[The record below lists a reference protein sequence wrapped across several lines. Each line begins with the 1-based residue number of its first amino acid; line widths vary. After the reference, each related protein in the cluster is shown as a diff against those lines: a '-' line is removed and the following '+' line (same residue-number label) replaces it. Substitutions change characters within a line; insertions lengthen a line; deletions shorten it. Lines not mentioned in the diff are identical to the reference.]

1 VVDSSDKAVLSDA
14 RGRAL
19 GDLRISVTDRCNF
32 RCSYCMPREHF
43 GNEHVFLSRS
53 ELLSFEEIARVSRVA
68 AELGVRKLRLTGG
81 EPLLRSELPRLVELL
96 ARIPG
101 VDLALTTNGSLLA
114 RHAAALASAGL
125 RRVTVSLDAI
135 GAEAFRRMTD
145 SSYSV
150 EDVLAGIDAA
160 ARAGLGPVKVNAVVR
175 RGLNDEEILPLARHF
190 RGSGHILRFI
200 EYMDVGITNGW
211 KLDQVVSAREIVERI
226 GSEFS
231 LLALD
236 RNYKGEVARRYG
248 YRDGAGEIGVIA
260 SVTQPFCGDCQRLR
274 LSSDGQLY
282 TCLFA
287 RSGYDLRAR
296 LRSGSS
302 DEELSASVRE
312 LWSARGDRYSEQRSE
327 KTRSLRR
334 VEMSYIGG

>member
-1 VVDSSDKAVLSDA
+1 MLSDA
-14 RGRAL
+14 RGRGL

-53 ELLSFEEIARVSRVA
+53 ELLSFEEIARVSGVV
-68 AELGVRKLRLTGG
+68 AELGVRKFRLTGG

-226 GSEFS
+226 GSEFP

-236 RNYKGEVARRYG
+236 QNYKGEVARRYA

-296 LRSGSS
+296 LRSGST

-327 KTRSLRR
+327 KTRSLPR